1 MSTMHLTDGYKLDHR
16 RQYPAE
22 TCLVYS
28 NGTPRKS
35 RIDDIDWVVVAGHQ
49 GWIKRYLIKHFNE
62 NFFGRPKALVCAEYV
77 RRINNYLGKNQIGI
91 KHIEALHDLGYLP
104 ISIKTLPE
112 GTRTRLRIPHIT
124 IKNTVDEFFWLVN
137 YLETIWS
144 CSTWQFST
152 SATLMDA
159 FKKDALYW
167 AELTGA
173 DKNFVQ
179 FQCHDFSMRGMS
191 SLETAEY
198 SGAGHLFSFV
208 GTDTVPAIDYL
219 EKYYGA
225 NSDNELVG
233 CSVAATEH
241 AVMCVGTGF
250 YVKKNNLEWERYGE
264 AEYAVFERL
273 ITEVYPTGI
282 LSIVSDTWN
291 LWKVLGEYLPKLKDV
306 INARDGKIVIRP
318 DSGDPV
324 QIMCGREI
332 VTSKTHI
339 RITSSFLKEGDKYY
353 EYKSV
358 TGYEAP
364 QLVREVPEQEAKGVI
379 QCLFD
384 IFGGELNEKGYI
396 RLNPKVG
403 GIYGD
408 SINRFRFNRI
418 CSLLEQRGF
427 ESTVWVA
434 GVGSF
439 THQFNTRDTFG
450 WAMKATYAEA
460 IIKSH
465 NWQGDHGNGS
475 MIENEE
481 RVGIPIFKDPIT
493 DDGTKKSL
501 KGLICVPEQEGIV
514 EVVKD
519 ECTWEEENTGM
530 MKETFRDGK
539 LLIDQTL
546 GEIRGRMAL

>member
-1 MSTMHLTDGYKLDHR
+1 MSTMHYTDGYKLDHR
-16 RQYPAE
+16 RQYPSE
-22 TCLVYS
+22 TALVYS

-35 RIDDIDWVVVAGHQ
+35 RIEDIDWVVVAGHQ
-49 GWIKRYLIKHFNE
+49 GFIKRYLIDDFNE
-62 NFFGRPKALVCAEYV
+62 NFFGQPKALVCARYV

-104 ISIKTLPE
+104 LSIKQLPE
-112 GTRTRLRIPHIT
+112 GMRTRLRIPHIT
-124 IKNTVDEFFWLVN
+124 IKNTIDEFYWLVN
-137 YLETIWS
+137 YLETLWS

-167 AELTGA
+167 AEKTGA
-173 DKNFVQ
+173 DKGFVQ

-225 NSDNELVG
+225 DSDKELIG

-291 LWKVLGEYLPKLKDV
+291 LWKVLGEYLPRLKD
-306 INARDGKIVIRP
+306 IILARDGKIVIRP

-324 QIMCGREI
+324 KIM
-332 VTSKTHI
+332 
-339 RITSSFLKEGDKYY
+339 
-353 EYKSV
+353 
-358 TGYEAP
+358 TGYMGDEQMPVIQPAEIGY
-364 QLVREVPEQEAKGVI
+364 VRFINKGVI
-379 QCLFD
+379 QSLFD

-408 SINRFRFNRI
+408 SINRARFNEI
-418 CSLLEQRGF
+418 CSRLEQRGF

-460 IIKSH
+460 WLDVSPP
-465 NWQGDHGNGS
+465 
-475 MIENEE
+475 ELEVLRLE
-481 RVGIPIFKDPIT
+481 RIGIPIFKDPIT

-501 KGLICVPEQEGIV
+501 RGLIMIPQQEGII
-514 EVVKD
+514 ETVVD
-519 ECTWEEENTGM
+519 NCTWEQENTGM
-530 MKETFRDGK
+530 MMEVFRDSK
-539 LLIDQTL
+539 LLVDQTL
-546 GEIRGRMAL
+546 AEIRGRLAA